1 MNISSNISSMQA
13 HQTMMNASASNIAN
27 ANTDG
32 YIPKDTKISEAGN
45 GVKADVRMSSDT
57 GSAKSQTDLAKEI
70 TDQIVASKGS
80 AANVTA
86 IKAQDDIMG
95 SMLDIKA

>member
-13 HQTMMNASASNIAN
+13 HQTMLNASASNIAD

-32 YIPKDTKISEAGN
+32 YVPKDTKISETAN
-45 GVKADVRMSSDT
+45 GLKADTRMANST
-57 GSAKSQTDLAKEI
+57 GSAKSQTDLSKEI
-70 TDQIVASKGS
+70 TDQIIASKGN
-80 AANVTA
+80 AVNVTA
-86 IKAQDDIMG
+86 IKAQDDILG